1 MKYNIRNLPGP
12 GFLTYQL
19 TKDEMDFVWKRI
31 SEVTDLAKNPKL
43 YNDKLAGNISKS
55 FELGLDNIDIIS
67 NIVFTLAK
75 EYEKQF
81 SLPYEKH
88 SSGDKHYNFNEWW
101 VNYQYQTEFNPTH
114 SHTGI
119 YSWVIWMK
127 IPTEFEDQSKLP
139 IAANSNAK
147 NKISNFTFTYTDT
160 LGVVV
165 DYAMKMNKDKEGM
178 MAFFPASLKHSVYPF
193 FNSDEP
199 RIYVAGNI
207 AMYTSPSK

>member
-31 SEVTDLAKNPKL
+31 SEETDLAKNPKL

-81 SLPYEKH
+81 SLP
-88 SSGDKHYNFNEWW
+88 
-101 VNYQYQTEFNPTH
+101 
-114 SHTGI
+114 
-119 YSWVIWMK
+119 
-127 IPTEFEDQSKLP
+127 
-139 IAANSNAK
+139 
-147 NKISNFTFTYTDT
+147 
-160 LGVVV
+160 
-165 DYAMKMNKDKEGM
+165 
-178 MAFFPASLKHSVYPF
+178 
-193 FNSDEP
+193 
-199 RIYVAGNI
+199 
-207 AMYTSPSK
+207 